1 MPSQTDI
8 GKTIAVVAISIVCIA
23 GVRSQV
29 AEAHLQAKDAID
41 VNLLPP
47 PEQVVSMSLGY
58 RSALA
63 DVLWA
68 QVLVTQGLRMTDKRR
83 YDTVADLIDTINAL
97 DPEFRT
103 PYLWSDALITL
114 QATEAKREDCDRV
127 RAILERGLRNRPL
140 DADLW
145 RTAGQFVAFIAPGS
159 FLKDPNEITQWK
171 LDGARMLA
179 RAAELGGDQGSA
191 GWSAVSSAHILSK
204 QGEREAAIRLL
215 QRTLAVTE
223 DEELRDNLQRQ
234 LGTLIGEAKLDRY
247 KRRQAAWLEIV
258 RNDVPFVGKTT
269 LNILGPPFNVAY
281 CAGGGRPDDTRCAQT
296 WNAWAAADEKSAQ
309 P

>member
-8 GKTIAVVAISIVCIA
+8 GRTIALVALCALGIGA
-23 GVRSQV
+23 VRSTV
-29 AEAHLQAKDAID
+29 AEAHSHAKEAGDI
-41 VNLLPP
+41 NLLPP

-63 DVLWA
+63 DLLWA
-68 QVLVTQGLRMTDKRR
+68 QVLVTQGLRMSDKRR

-114 QATEAKREDCDRV
+114 QSVAAQREDCDRV
-127 RAILERGLRNRPL
+127 RTILERGLRNRPL

-145 RTAGQFVAFIAPGS
+145 RTAGQFIAFIAPGS
-159 FLKDPNEITQWK
+159 FLKDPQEIAQWK

-179 RAAELGGDQGSA
+179 KAAELGGDQGFA
-191 GWSAVSSAHILSK
+191 GWSAISSAHILSK
-204 QGEREAAIRLL
+204 QGEREAAIRLI
-215 QRTLAVTE
+215 QRTLAVTD

-234 LGTLIGEAKLDRY
+234 LGSLIGEAKLDRY
-247 KRRQAAWLEIV
+247 KRRQAALLELV
-258 RNDVPFVGKTT
+258 RTDIPFVGKTT
-269 LNILGPPFNVAY
+269 LNILGPPFDVGY
-281 CAGGGRPDDTRCAQT
+281 CAGGNHQDDSRCAQT
-296 WNAWAAADEKSAQ
+296 WSAWATADEKNAQ